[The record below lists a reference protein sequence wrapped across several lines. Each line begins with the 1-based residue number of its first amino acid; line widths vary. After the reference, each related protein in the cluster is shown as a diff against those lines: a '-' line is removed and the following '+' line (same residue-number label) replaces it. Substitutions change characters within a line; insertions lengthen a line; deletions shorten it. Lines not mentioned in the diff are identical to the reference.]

1 MYSIYK
7 NIQEEAD
14 NVINL
19 IDKLTIGKKTSDN
32 EKIGENK
39 MGRTTGDKKGENIVD
54 KPGVEIECKRAK
66 KIKHKKIIE
75 SYNSD
80 NKIKKLGFT
89 SETTFTPHR
98 DLEEDEFPAE
108 ENSRNVSKV
117 IPPEP
122 LESSVLPD
130 LKDEPNRDNRIEK
143 KGRQDRGESDESEI
157 LQERYKLIEQGDNLM
172 GEIYK
177 MMKDVQRVRSQIL
190 EEKRPEIADPER
202 LQLENISNIN
212 RRKIDGMEDKSIVL
226 LGKLNIERKYNKNG
240 DNSQKI
246 SDIYQENSL
255 EEKKQFNSPPGR
267 IFRDNF
273 WNDYFDYYNETEDKK
288 KQFIK
293 KIKIKYQL
301 KRVDWEW
308 HNSSSG
314 KNIFGLQD
322 NTSPKWERRG
332 MIMKP
337 ILDNRE
343 IEVFDIAAEGR
354 KNIRS
359 VLWERYIKY
368 YAEKINYFLQSLINW
383 RKN

>member
-108 ENSRNVSKV
+108 ENSRNMSKV

>member
-273 WNDYFDYYNETEDKK
+273 WNDYFNYYNETEDKK